1 MKNETEKKF
10 YLDKFSLFYG
20 SLKLQKLAQNIMA
33 FVPQPRDGSLRRVG
47 YCDVRR

>member
-1 MKNETEKKF
+1 MKLKKNF

-33 FVPQPRDGSLRRVG
+33 FVPPPGDGGLRRVG